1 MVLIMENKNY
11 IGSLIRLQTPET
23 EEFEAYDVLYTVF
36 GQEDDKLILQRV
48 DTNKEMK
55 LPIKWLNDH
64 KYFKVVE

>member
-1 MVLIMENKNY
+1 MENKNY

-55 LPIKWLNDH
+55 LPIRWLNDH

>member
-1 MVLIMENKNY
+1 MENKNY

>member
-1 MVLIMENKNY
+1 MENKNY

-23 EEFEAYDVLYTVF
+23 EEFEVYDVLYTVF

>member
-1 MVLIMENKNY
+1 MENKNY

-23 EEFEAYDVLYTVF
+23 EVSEAYDILYTVF

-55 LPIKWLNDH
+55 LPIKWLNNLE
-64 KYFKVVE
+64 YFKVVE